1 MLDVPAAPRHR
12 RPTLPLRYLAQLS
25 LGRQILRYLIAML
38 KRVLPSTSS
47 TSQGSSAAASRSGG
61 ELASGA

>member
-1 MLDVPAAPRHR
+1 
-12 RPTLPLRYLAQLS
+12 
-25 LGRQILRYLIAML
+25 LIAVL

-47 TSQGSSAAASRSGG
+47 TSHGWSAEASRSGG